1 MQLNQ
6 LILFTNKHI
15 LKELFTLA
23 KKGAFWIPPKGSSS
37 SYIGSSDSQPK
48 GGKVKRK

>member
-6 LILFTNKHI
+6 LILFSNDI
-15 LKELFTLA
+15 LLKELFNLA

-37 SYIGSSDSQPK
+37 SSIGSSDSQPK